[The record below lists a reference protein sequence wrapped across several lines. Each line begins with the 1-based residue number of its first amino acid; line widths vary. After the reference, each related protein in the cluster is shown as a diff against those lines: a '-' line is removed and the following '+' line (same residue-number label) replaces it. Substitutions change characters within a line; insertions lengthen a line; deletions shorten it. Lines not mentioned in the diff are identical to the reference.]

1 MGAITNHELEHLG
14 PGDLMISR
22 TRRRALKAA
31 RAFQEGTA
39 APAVD
44 QPEIL
49 AEARS
54 GYFEA
59 HESVEWQKGYAEQMS
74 SAKRVIS

>member
-1 MGAITNHELEHLG
+1 MVA
-14 PGDLMISR
+14 PG
-22 TRRRALKAA
+22 
-31 RAFQEGTA
+31 
-39 APAVD
+39 VD

-59 HESVEWQKGYAEQMS
+59 HESVEWQKGYADQMS
-74 SAKRVIS
+74 SAKRVTSLTQD